1 MAKKLKEWPQG
12 RVMRG
17 AYSKYP
23 WEEWMDGNIWML
35 KQGEDFFAD
44 MRSMRVMCYNTAK
57 KFDLRVNTTVVDER
71 TLVIKAVDS
80 IG

>member
-23 WEEWMDGNIWML
+23 WAEWLDGNIWML

-44 MRSMRVMCYNTAK
+44 MRSMRVMTYNMAK
-57 KFDLRVNTTVVDER
+57 KFGLRVNTTVVDER
-71 TLVIKAVDS
+71 TLVIKAVTND
-80 IG
+80 G